1 LFPLSDS
8 FKTGIYPVV
17 TWGIILIN
25 IVVYWMMYMGQSPQ
39 ANQDIMQ
46 YGLIARN
53 IFMPSEVLPL
63 SEKITP
69 VIAHM
74 FMHGGFMHIFG
85 NMYFMFIF
93 GDNVEERLGH
103 VGFAL
108 MYFVFGLCAAAVQ
121 VLSDTASP
129 IPMVGASGALA
140 GVMGA
145 YMIYFPQSQVRTLF
159 LLPFFIRIVEIPAFI
174 YLLFW
179 LGMQFM
185 GVLGS
190 GSGVAFL
197 AHIGGFAA
205 GVVTALIHRS
215 IGRTPY
221 RKYYRN

>member
-1 LFPLSDS
+1 MFPLSDS

-17 TWGIILIN
+17 TWVIILIN
-25 IVVYWMMYMGQSPQ
+25 VVVFWMMYMGQNPHPDQ
-39 ANQDIMQ
+39 YIIE

-53 IFMPSEVLPL
+53 LFIPDEVLPL
-63 SEKITP
+63 SGKITP

-74 FMHGGFMHIFG
+74 FMHGGFMHILG
-85 NMYFMFIF
+85 NMYFLFIF
-93 GDNVEERLGH
+93 GDNVEERMGH
-103 VGFAL
+103 VGFSV
-108 MYFVFGLCAAAVQ
+108 MYFVFGLCAAFVQ
-121 VLSDTASP
+121 VLSDIGSQV
-129 IPMVGASGALA
+129 PMVGASGALA

-159 LLPFFIRIVEIPAFI
+159 LLPFFIRIVEIPALI
-174 YLLFW
+174 YMLFW

-205 GVVTALIHRS
+205 GVVFALIHRGLS
-215 IGRTPY
+215 GTPHK
-221 RKYYRN
+221 RYYRI